1 MQLQIHIQSLTVV
14 LNRKIYINCKMSLV
28 TLVIFTSFETQF
40 RINMFREACDLW
52 PCYILTNKHINTN
65 ISHIR
70 QIVIKS
76 PCNESMY
83 SAYMVGNMRYLVGY
97 AIMQKYMWN
106 DWILLV
112 DDDTRVFPDRE
123 DFLHNSNPKQM
134 ILMGD
139 FGNQGHSRF
148 ACGGGGFLFSKSAF
162 LNIDFNRC
170 VITEPCISSLNWM
183 VDHILTKCLLN
194 YPNLTIDAS
203 YNCGT
208 CSNVWSPKYTN
219 KRLLSGICKF
229 MHNQRS
235 HSPQQY
241 KLQVYRHRPLTVHR
255 WYEFFS

>member
-1 MQLQIHIQSLTVV
+1 ML
-14 LNRKIYINCKMSLV
+14 
-28 TLVIFTSFETQF
+28 TLVIFSSFETRF
-40 RINMFREACDLW
+40 RLDMFFEACDIW
-52 PCYILTNKHINTN
+52 GCYIVTNKWLST
-65 ISHIR
+65 SLRYRR
-70 QIVIKS
+70 QFVLS
-76 PCNESMY
+76 SRCNESMY

-97 AIMQKYMWN
+97 SVMQKHMSN

-112 DDDTRVFPDRE
+112 DDDTRVFPERE
-123 DFLHNSNPKQM
+123 DFLYKSDPNEM

-139 FGNQGHSRF
+139 FGNQGKSRF

-162 LNIDFNRC
+162 LKIDFHRC
-170 VITEPCISSLNWM
+170 AIAESCTSSLSRM
-183 VDHILTKCLLN
+183 GDHLLSKCLSN
-194 YPNLTIDAS
+194 YPNLSLDAS

-219 KRLLSGICKF
+219 KQLMSNKCKF

-241 KLQVYRHRPLTVHR
+241 KQQVYRHKPLTVHR